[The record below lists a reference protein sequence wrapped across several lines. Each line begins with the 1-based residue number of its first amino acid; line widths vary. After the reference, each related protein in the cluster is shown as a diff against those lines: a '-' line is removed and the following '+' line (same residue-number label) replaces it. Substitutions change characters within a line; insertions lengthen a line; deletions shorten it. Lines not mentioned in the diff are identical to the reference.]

1 MVIISTLTFNG
12 KTLDPRRFRCE
23 HQPDYQIPE
32 PDYER
37 IHVEGRDGDII
48 IPSKSYKNIPRTYN
62 ISFGAA
68 GPEDF
73 AAAVSEI
80 SKWLESDGYGE
91 LEDSYEKEYY
101 RLAVP
106 VGGPK
111 VSNILN
117 GQMGKVTV
125 EFSCVPKRY
134 LKTGKMPF
142 LVPSANDYGDV
153 TIFRI
158 YNPTDYDVK
167 PLFYIYPAV
176 LSDGIP
182 FPSAPSNPPKVYID
196 VAEDIGVLNGES
208 KAGLPCYSFEVDM
221 TNRVFEESD
230 ALAEIYSESMAIA
243 VDCDSEDAYS
253 LYDPKQQAATG
264 NIKGD
269 VDGNK
274 VINTIDATM
283 ALEAAIGQRTL
294 SADQK
299 ARADMDNDG
308 IVTTKDAQQI
318 LSMAERLNWEKN
330 LNSIVKVYGEGFPV
344 LKAKTNNIIWF
355 HGYASKIAII
365 PRFWT
370 R

>member
-32 PDYER
+32 PDYDR
-37 IHVEGRDGDII
+37 IHVDGRDGDII

-80 SKWLESDGYGE
+80 SKWLECEGYGE

-111 VSNILN
+111 VTNILN

-125 EFSCVPKRY
+125 EFSCIPKRY
-134 LKTGKMPF
+134 LKTGKLPF
-142 LVPSANDYGDV
+142 LVPAVNVQGDP
-153 TIFRI
+153 TLFRI

-176 LSDGIP
+176 IP
-182 FPSAPSNPPKVYID
+182 GTVPSGTKNVYID
-196 VAEDIGVLNGES
+196 VAEDVGVLNGTI
-208 KAGLPCYSFEVDM
+208 KTGLPCYSLTIDV
-221 TNRVFEESD
+221 TGRVF
-230 ALAEIYSESMAIA
+230 SEADDPQHIRSENLAIA

-253 LYDPKQQAATG
+253 LYEPTPQSSSG

-269 VDGNK
+269 VNGDN
-274 VINTIDATM
+274 VVDTTDASM
-283 ALEAAIGQRTL
+283 ALSAALGNITL
-294 SADQK
+294 DPDQK

-308 IVTTKDAQQI
+308 VVTTRDAQRI
-318 LSMAERLNWEKN
+318 FAMADGLTWKKN
-330 LNSIVKVYGEGFPV
+330 LNSLVKVYGEGFPV
-344 LKAKTNNIIWF
+344 LKARTNSVIWF
-355 HGYASKIAII
+355 EGYASKIAVV

>member
-32 PDYER
+32 PDYDR
-37 IHVEGRDGDII
+37 IHVDGRDGDII

-125 EFSCVPKRY
+125 EFSCIPKRY
-134 LKTGKMPF
+134 LKTGKLPF
-142 LVPSANDYGDV
+142 LVPSVNVQGDP
-153 TIFRI
+153 TLFRI

-176 LSDGIP
+176 IP
-182 FPSAPSNPPKVYID
+182 GTVPSEANVYID
-196 VAEDIGVLNGES
+196 VAENISALNGTD
-208 KAGLPCYSFEVDM
+208 KTGLPYYSLTIDM
-221 TNRVFEESD
+221 SGRVLSESENVSD
-230 ALAEIYSESMAIA
+230 ALIDKMAIA
-243 VDCDSEDAYS
+243 VDCDAEDAYS
-253 LYDPKQQAATG
+253 LYNPEPRTG
-264 NIKGD
+264 SIKGD
-269 VDGNK
+269 VDGNG
-274 VINTIDATM
+274 VIDTADASM
-283 ALEAAIGQRTL
+283 ALAAAVGTRTL
-294 SADQK
+294 TRDQTV
-299 ARADMDNDG
+299 RADMDNDG
-308 IVTTKDAQQI
+308 VVTTSDARQI
-318 LSMAERLNWEKN
+318 QRLAGGFEWKKN
-330 LNSIVKVYGEGFPV
+330 LNSLVKVYGDGFPV
-344 LKAKTNNIIWF
+344 LKAKTNSVIWF
-355 HGYASKIAII
+355 EGYASKIAVV